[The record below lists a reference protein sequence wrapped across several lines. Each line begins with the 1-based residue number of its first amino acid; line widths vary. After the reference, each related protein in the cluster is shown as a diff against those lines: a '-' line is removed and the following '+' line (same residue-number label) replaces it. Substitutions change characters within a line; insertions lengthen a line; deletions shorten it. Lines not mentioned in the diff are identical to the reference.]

1 MTNVKKERLLEL
13 LADQTVFG
21 LSEEELMELKQ
32 LKTQFPEWEK
42 DVSFELTAASINL
55 ANLDISKE
63 MPANLRA
70 KISASADEFFNQ
82 TDTAPTAIRS
92 MPNVVETVGRSV
104 EVEPKRPFWQWLGWA
119 VAAAACIALAINL
132 WQSRSRPQ
140 PEIVNRTPETVQTPK
155 PQLSAVQER
164 EQLLATAK
172 DVVQTTWTSPTDK
185 TKVLGDIVWSNERQ
199 QGYMRFRGL
208 PPNDPNRE
216 AYQLWIAD
224 ETQNPKTPISGG
236 VFDISSTGDG
246 EVVVPI
252 DAQIM
257 VKKPKAF
264 NITKEKPGGVVVSDL
279 SSVVAVAA
287 I

>member
-1 MTNVKKERLLEL
+1 MDVQKERLLEL

-21 LSEEELMELKQ
+21 LSEEELMGLKQ
-32 LKTQFPEWEK
+32 LKTQFPEWEN

-55 ANLDISKE
+55 TNLDISKE
-63 MPANLRA
+63 MSANLHA
-70 KISASADEFFNQ
+70 KLLVAADDFFNQ
-82 TDTAPTAIRS
+82 ADATPTAINS
-92 MPNVVETVGRSV
+92 TPKIVETVGRSV
-104 EVEPKRPFWQWLGWA
+104 ELEPKRPFWQWLGWA
-119 VAAAACIALAINL
+119 VAAAACIALAVNL
-132 WQSRSRPQ
+132 WQTRSRPQ
-140 PEIVNRTPETVQTPK
+140 PEIVSKTPETVQTPTPK
-155 PQLSAVQER
+155 PQLTAAQER
-164 EQLLATAK
+164 EQLLATAR

-236 VFDISSTGDG
+236 VFDISSTG

-252 DAQIM
+252 DAQIT

-264 NITKEKPGGVVVSDL
+264 NITKEKPGGVVVSHP
-279 SSVVAVAA
+279 SKVVAVAA